1 MEPGTPEWNMAM
13 FESLIELRDLG
24 IGSGEFFAAEVQI
37 IDIDNFTVQKVCQNN
52 YWMLAPII
60 RQDNF

>member
-1 MEPGTPEWNMAM
+1 MAM

-37 IDIDNFTVQKVCQNN
+37 IDIDNFTKTTLKKFTLSGNEWPPPRDLQNGT
-52 YWMLAPII
+52 L
-60 RQDNF
+60 